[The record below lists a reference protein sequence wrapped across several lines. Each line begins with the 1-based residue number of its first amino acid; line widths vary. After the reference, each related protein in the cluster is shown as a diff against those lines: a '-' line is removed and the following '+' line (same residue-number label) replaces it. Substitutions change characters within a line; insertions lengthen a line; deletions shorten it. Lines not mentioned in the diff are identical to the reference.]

1 MNDQSKVSVITGA
14 ASGIGQALAKA
25 AHKRGHQVVAL
36 DVDADGLSQLEG
48 FADCLTL
55 DVRDADAFESLA
67 ETVFQRYGR
76 VNCLFNNAGV
86 LVDGKSWERSDRD
99 WRWQLEVNVLGVVN
113 GLRAFIPRL
122 LQQSEPSAVINTA
135 SIGGLLGGSAFMA
148 PYQASKHAIVALT
161 ESLHQEML
169 QEEANVQVACL
180 CPGDVA
186 TGIFNS
192 QRLLPESERYQL
204 NSETERATHEAIA
217 SMVAQGMSPEALA
230 ESALSDLDAGKFWL
244 LPDASFKPL
253 FEWRANHI
261 LNGTSPENLQQMIA
275 QMTASKVEGDEA

>member
-1 MNDQSKVSVITGA
+1 MNSQSKVSVITGA
-14 ASGIGQALAKA
+14 GSGIGQALAKA
-25 AHKRGHQVVAL
+25 AHRLGHRVVAL
-36 DVDADGLSQLEG
+36 DVDDKGLSQLSEV
-48 FADCLTL
+48 ADCQRL
-55 DVRDADAFESLA
+55 DVRDDEAFESVA
-67 ETVFQRYGR
+67 AQVYEQYGR
-76 VNCLFNNAGV
+76 VDYLFNNAGV
-86 LVDGKSWERSDRD
+86 LVDGKSWQRSARD

-122 LQQSEPSAVINTA
+122 LQQTESSFVINTA
-135 SIGGLLGGSAFMA
+135 SIGGLLGGSAYMA

-169 QEEANVQVACL
+169 QEDAGVQVACL

-204 NSETERATHEAIA
+204 NSEAERATHEAIA
-217 SMVAQGMSPEALA
+217 GMVAQGMTPAALA
-230 ESALSDLDAGKFWL
+230 EYVFSELDAGKFWL
-244 LPDASFKPL
+244 LPDESFKPL

-261 LNGTSPENLQQMIA
+261 LNGSSPENLQQMIA
-275 QMTASKVEGDEA
+275 EMTAEKMDGGSQ

>member
-25 AHKRGHQVVAL
+25 AHKRGHHIVAL
-36 DVDADGLSQLEG
+36 DVDAGGLSQLEG
-48 FADCLTL
+48 IADCLTL
-55 DVRDADAFESLA
+55 DVRDADAFESIA

-76 VNCLFNNAGV
+76 LNYLFNNAGV

-169 QEEANVQVACL
+169 QEQANVRVACL

-192 QRLLPESERYQL
+192 QRLLSESERYQL

-244 LPDASFKPL
+244 LPDTSFKPL